1 LAVAAGFPV
10 WKAEII
16 VAYRPPCFTST
27 KNFFRVSRPSALN
40 VPFDVFNRELDAGRL
55 ASLMETMLFAYTL
68 KIMKR
73 EAFL

>member
-1 LAVAAGFPV
+1 LADAAGFPV

-16 VAYRPPCFTST
+16 VAHRPPCFSST
-27 KNFFRVSRPSALN
+27 KNVFNFAPFAPN
-40 VPFDVFNRELDAGRL
+40 VRFDVYRRDLDAGRL

-73 EAFL
+73 EVFL